1 MLNSGVRINAGAISL
16 LIIVGKMTDMN
27 IVGFIAMILG
37 VRAVGT
43 IPRMRYVKGARYR
56 ASFRAQKNGPWFIR
70 G

>member
-43 IPRMRYVKGARYR
+43 IPRTRYVKGARNR
-56 ASFRAQKNGPWFIR
+56 ANLRAQKNGPWIIC